1 MPFDYGY
8 TCPSIDKLIDEAK
21 EQIHDHL
28 ESVVLEN
35 NPYVLSHDIPQSL
48 KEHIK
53 DVSDAL
59 YEALEDV
66 FEGCRSI
73 NEEMRDAADKQ
84 VNELEEQVENLEAE
98 VADDDW

>member
-21 EQIHDHL
+21 DQIHDHI

-35 NPYVLSHDIPQSL
+35 NPYILSHGIPQSL

-53 DVSDAL
+53 DVSDTL

-73 NEEMRDAADKQ
+73 NEGMRDAADKQ
-84 VNELEEQVENLEAE
+84 IGELEEQVEILEAE
-98 VADDDW
+98 VAEYE

>member
-21 EQIHDHL
+21 DQIHSHI

-35 NPYVLSHDIPQSL
+35 NPYILSHDIPQSL

-84 VNELEEQVENLEAE
+84 IGELEEQVEILEAE
-98 VADDDW
+98 VAEYE